1 MTYEIRMPKLG
12 LTMESG
18 TIQSWIISDGASVTI
33 GDIILI
39 IETDKTE
46 SELEA
51 GASGVLSQII
61 GSGLEVP
68 VETIL
73 GHIN

>member
-18 TIQSWIISDGASVTI
+18 TIQSWVISDGASVAI
-33 GDIILI
+33 GDVILI

-51 GASGVLSQII
+51 GASGVLEQII
-61 GSGLEVP
+61 GPGAEVP

-73 GHIN
+73 GYIN

>member
-1 MTYEIRMPKLG
+1 MPKLG

>member
-1 MTYEIRMPKLG
+1 MAYEIRMPKLG
-12 LTMESG
+12 LTMEAG
-18 TIQSWIISDGASVTI
+18 TVQSWLISDGATVNE
-33 GDIILI
+33 GDVILI

-51 GASGVLSQII
+51 GASGVLEQII
-61 GSGLEVP
+61 GPGLEVP

-73 GHIN
+73 GYIH

>member
-12 LTMESG
+12 LTMDSG

>member
-1 MTYEIRMPKLG
+1 MSYEIRMPKLG

-18 TIQSWIISDGASVTI
+18 TIQSWVISDGASVTI
-33 GDIILI
+33 GDVILI

-51 GASGVLSQII
+51 GASGVLAQVI
-61 GSGLEVP
+61 GAGLEVP